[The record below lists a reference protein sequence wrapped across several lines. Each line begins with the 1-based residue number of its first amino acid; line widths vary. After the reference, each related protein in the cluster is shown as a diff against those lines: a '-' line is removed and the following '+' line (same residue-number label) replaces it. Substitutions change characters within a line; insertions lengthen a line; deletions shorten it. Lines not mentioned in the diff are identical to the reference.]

1 MIDMS
6 TSDRKN
12 ISDVRERLAR
22 LEERIISIQAV
33 LEKNTSELAEWS
45 SKVSGRIESLERL
58 KSYALGFI
66 AFASLALSFTY
77 EWVKAKFWGV
87 QP

>member
-1 MIDMS
+1 MS
-6 TSDRKN
+6 TTDRKN

-22 LEERIISIQAV
+22 LEERIITIQSV

-45 SKVSGRIESLERL
+45 SKISGRIDSLERL

-66 AFASLALSFTY
+66 AFASLALSFAY

>member
-1 MIDMS
+1 MICMS

-22 LEERIISIQAV
+22 LEERIITIQSV

-45 SKVSGRIESLERL
+45 AKVSSRIESLERL

-66 AFASLALSFTY
+66 AFASLALSYAY
-77 EWVKAKFWGV
+77 EWIKIKFWGQ

>member
-1 MIDMS
+1 MS

-22 LEERIISIQAV
+22 LEERIITIQSV
-33 LEKNTSELAEWS
+33 LEKSTSELAEWS
-45 SKVSGRIESLERL
+45 GRVSGRIESLERL

-66 AFASLALSFTY
+66 AFASLALSLTY
-77 EWVKAKFWGV
+77 EWVKIKIWGQ